1 MFGRYRRRLFLEMR
15 KDIRQANSLDV
26 INING
31 KLRRKSRE
39 SKLSKGEK
47 NAKEA
52 AILRKGI
59 SVKGNCLENSTY
71 PGNRLKRSPGR
82 GAERMEVFWGAKRI
96 LLNTKA
102 SSYAMAEE
110 GYRAQ

>member
-1 MFGRYRRRLFLEMR
+1 MR
-15 KDIRQANSLDV
+15 KDIREANILDV
-26 INING
+26 IDSSG

-39 SKLSKGEK
+39 SKLSKVEK
-47 NAKEA
+47 NSKEP

-82 GAERMEVFWGAKRI
+82 GAESMEVF
-96 LLNTKA
+96 
-102 SSYAMAEE
+102 
-110 GYRAQ
+110 